1 MGEVQKRKYSFELKT
16 QTGKYMTFI
25 EQQFISKGLADEI
38 LGINTM
44 YIRFRKGFSL
54 DYHKNIMPLIS
65 DTGFVNL
72 KCSAESV
79 STAFMKVKSQLVQ

>member
-1 MGEVQKRKYSFELKT
+1 VGEVPNRKHSFELKT

-44 YIRFRKGFSL
+44 YIRFR
-54 DYHKNIMPLIS
+54 
-65 DTGFVNL
+65 
-72 KCSAESV
+72 
-79 STAFMKVKSQLVQ
+79 